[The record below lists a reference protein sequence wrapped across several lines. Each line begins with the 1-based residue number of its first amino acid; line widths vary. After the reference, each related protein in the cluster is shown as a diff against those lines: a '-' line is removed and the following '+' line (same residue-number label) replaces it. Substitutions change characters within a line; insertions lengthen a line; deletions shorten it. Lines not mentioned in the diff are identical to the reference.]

1 VCERESLCA
10 IACVRVYLR
19 GFELNDDQPVRVC
32 VRKKSCVCVIEM
44 YGERQREHICGFVC
58 KK

>member
-1 VCERESLCA
+1 MCVRDSLCV
-10 IACVRVYLR
+10 IACVCVYLR
-19 GFELNDDQPVRVC
+19 GFDLNDDQRVRVC
-32 VRKKSCVCVIEM
+32 VTKKSCVCVIEI